1 MADLPSDVLETLERL
16 DERERGYGKRMLPD
30 PLDEAIARVVDFVV
44 QAAPDE
50 REDVKTLVGDTQ
62 ARFLL
67 AYGERMA
74 SLGLRRTSAPI
85 VLSGLTAV
93 ALAPERLY
101 FKEILVVLTPLYRA
115 AQMLGEGLA
124 DAGSA
129 VADKIGGLFD

>member
-16 DERERGYGKRMLPD
+16 DDRERGYGKRMLPD

-50 REDVKTLVGDTQ
+50 REDVKTLIGDAQ
-62 ARFLL
+62 AWFLL

-85 VLSGLTAV
+85 VLSGLTTV
-93 ALAPERLY
+93 ALASERLY
-101 FKEILVVLTPLYRA
+101 HKEILVVLAPALP
-115 AQMLGEGLA
+115 GCA
-124 DAGSA
+124 DARRGPSGA
-129 VADKIGGLFD
+129 VR

>member
-1 MADLPSDVLETLERL
+1 MSLPDPRRHNVTPSDVLETLERL

-50 REDVKTLVGDTQ
+50 REDVKTLIGDTQ
-62 ARFLL
+62 AWFLL

-93 ALAPERLY
+93 ALASA
-101 FKEILVVLTPLYRA
+101 PLFQGDPRRPRPA
-115 AQMLGEGLA
+115 LPGCA
-124 DAGSA
+124 DARRGPSGA
-129 VADKIGGLFD
+129 VR